1 MQKKFPKSR
10 KLILLFGDIAFM
22 VISAIMTM
30 NLFFGH
36 SLTNIDFG
44 LYINMIPIMIVLMGV
59 LFNINGLFTL
69 ERKRYSEILLSLA
82 VAMLNLLIVMMAIT
96 FFVREFSYSRGVLI
110 LSVLLQFI
118 TIAIWKYLYWKME
131 LRLNNT
137 ILDTL
142 IIGNLK
148 ESTKVY
154 NRLKIRPELNLKVKY
169 IDNNNGAKDWAKVID
184 EIQAVIVCADLD
196 LKEKSEIVH
205 TCNIKNKK
213 VILIPDIY
221 EVFCSNAVLDKI
233 DDIPIFKP
241 QFLVLSLEQRVLK
254 RIIDLMLSCSAGV
267 VISPLLIITA
277 IAIKIL
283 DPGPILYSQIRTG
296 RAEKEFKVY
305 KFRTM
310 KVDAEKYSGPMLAT
324 ENDPRITKLGKFM
337 RATRLDELP
346 QIWNVIVGDMSIVGP
361 RPERPFFVEQFKKEI
376 PEYIYRHNVKP
387 GITGLAQVFGKYN
400 TTPYDKLIYDL
411 LYIQK
416 CNVLSDLV
424 IIIQTVRVLA
434 TKSATEGVGAKK
446 NNIDLDEYKI
456 DNVYGDI

>member
-1 MQKKFPKSR
+1 
-10 KLILLFGDIAFM
+10 
-22 VISAIMTM
+22 
-30 NLFFGH
+30 
-36 SLTNIDFG
+36 
-44 LYINMIPIMIVLMGV
+44 
-59 LFNINGLFTL
+59 
-69 ERKRYSEILLSLA
+69 
-82 VAMLNLLIVMMAIT
+82 
-96 FFVREFSYSRGVLI
+96 
-110 LSVLLQFI
+110 
-118 TIAIWKYLYWKME
+118 ME

-254 RIIDLMLSCSAGV
+254 RIMDLLLSGLAGV

-277 IAIKIL
+277 VAIKIL

-296 RAEKEFKVY
+296 KAEKEFKVY

-337 RATRLDELP
+337 RAT
-346 QIWNVIVGDMSIVGP
+346 I
-361 RPERPFFVEQFKKEI
+361 
-376 PEYIYRHNVKP
+376 
-387 GITGLAQVFGKYN
+387 
-400 TTPYDKLIYDL
+400 
-411 LYIQK
+411 LY
-416 CNVLSDLV
+416 
-424 IIIQTVRVLA
+424 
-434 TKSATEGVGAKK
+434 
-446 NNIDLDEYKI
+446 
-456 DNVYGDI
+456 

>member
-1 MQKKFPKSR
+1 
-10 KLILLFGDIAFM
+10 
-22 VISAIMTM
+22 
-30 NLFFGH
+30 
-36 SLTNIDFG
+36 
-44 LYINMIPIMIVLMGV
+44 
-59 LFNINGLFTL
+59 
-69 ERKRYSEILLSLA
+69 
-82 VAMLNLLIVMMAIT
+82 
-96 FFVREFSYSRGVLI
+96 
-110 LSVLLQFI
+110 
-118 TIAIWKYLYWKME
+118 ME

-205 TCNIKNKK
+205 ACNIKNKK

-254 RIIDLMLSCSAGV
+254 RIMDLFLSGLAGL

-277 IAIKIL
+277 VAIKIL

-296 RAEKEFKVY
+296 KAEKEFKVY

-361 RPERPFFVEQFKKEI
+361 RPERPFFVEKFKKEI
-376 PEYIYRHNVKP
+376 PEYVYRHNVKP

-400 TTPYDKLIYDL
+400 TTPYDKLVYDL
-411 LYIQK
+411 MYIQK
-416 CNVLSDLV
+416 CNILNDLV
-424 IIIQTVRVLA
+424 IILQTIRIIV
-434 TKSATEGVGAKK
+434 TKSSTEGIVNGKK
-446 NNIDLDEYKI
+446 SVFCLYILY
-456 DNVYGDI
+456 VCV